1 MKKVW
6 KKRKEAV
13 SPVIATII
21 MVAIT
26 VVLAAVLYVSI
37 IGYSGSQNGYAPTIS
52 MTYRKVA
59 IDSYSFTVAAVSKND
74 VRWSEIL
81 GICNPDG
88 SIALPGT
95 TYVGAGDVITISG
108 LQAGI
113 TYAITL
119 KYTPSGSACYQ
130 MSMTAF

>member
-6 KKRKEAV
+6 KKRMDAV

-26 VVLAAVLYVSI
+26 VVLAAVLYVMI

-59 IDSYSFTVAAVSKND
+59 IDSYSFTVAAVTKND
-74 VRWSEIL
+74 VKWSEIL
-81 GICNPDG
+81 SVCNPTG
-88 SIALPGT
+88 TVTLPGT

-119 KYTPSGSACYQ
+119 KYAPSGSACYQ